1 MWPER
6 GQLRPANAWPRVCL
20 RAPSATMSRPLGMV
34 IASSQEKQPENTLC
48 MDFKAFETTTQLI
61 QSPNHLHY
69 SKEGTLG
76 YQQELKNDT
85 TPKLNFCR
93 INYQT

>member
-1 MWPER
+1 
-6 GQLRPANAWPRVCL
+6 
-20 RAPSATMSRPLGMV
+20 MV
-34 IASSQEKQPENTLC
+34 IMSSQGKQPENTLC

-76 YQQELKNDT
+76 YQQELQHDA
-85 TPKLNFCR
+85 PS
-93 INYQT
+93 